1 MNAMNGMT
9 ANRAA
14 LEAAVCPVCGAGL
27 AMPAHMAPTLS
38 CLSPECCH
46 TVDLAEARELA
57 AGWAVAVKW
66 MEATAAVLDGEG

>member
-1 MNAMNGMT
+1 MSATNGTT

-38 CLSPECCH
+38 CLSPS
-46 TVDLAEARELA
+46 A
-57 AGWAVAVKW
+57 ATPSRWPRPASWPPAGPWP
-66 MEATAAVLDGEG
+66 